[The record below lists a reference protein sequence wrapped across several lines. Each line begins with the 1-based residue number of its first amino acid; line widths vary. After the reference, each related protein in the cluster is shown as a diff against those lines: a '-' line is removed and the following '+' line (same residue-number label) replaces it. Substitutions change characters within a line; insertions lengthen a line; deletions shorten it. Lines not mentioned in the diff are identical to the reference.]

1 MISFHLII
9 ITCATF
15 SVSITDEVKKMDIRS
30 AQIRDSF
37 TWMAQALN
45 MIGKRWFAW
54 LRAIVIFTLVML
66 FIVVL
71 LGFVFSLVVVRG
83 NFDHSRE
90 AINHFVG
97 FPNVVFSPMILIVLL
112 GFSITIM
119 TITAGVMFC
128 ARSQHILGGFRWFRI
143 FSSWKTFGRILIVQ
157 CLFFPLVAGI
167 IALGLM
173 LKSPLSEPSFYTQ
186 WGGYFLLPI
195 IVGVLF
201 TLISLLA
208 GLCAFTDYSVFKV
221 YKAAGVAI
229 VKNIFVFTSLF
240 VANILAHMLL
250 DFVVQLLTKS
260 LGVDAAFLMNVSL
273 GKATLPA
280 SIIILNLVGSGCSI
294 LIMAWSGITS
304 YLAYQYIFQNAE
316 PQIKSNNI
324 VSKK

>member
-15 SVSITDEVKKMDIRS
+15 SVSITDKVKKMDIRS

-37 TWMAQALN
+37 TWMSQALG
-45 MIGKRWFAW
+45 MVGKRWFAW
-54 LRAIVIFTLVML
+54 LRAIVIFTLGML
-66 FIVVL
+66 CIVVL
-71 LGFVFSLVVVRG
+71 LGFVFALVVVRG

-97 FPNVVFSPMILIVLL
+97 FPNVVFSPMVLIVLL

-119 TITAGVMFC
+119 TVAAGVMLC

-157 CLFFPLVAGI
+157 CLFYPLVAGI
-167 IALGLM
+167 IALSLM

-186 WGGYFLLPI
+186 WGGYFLSQI

-208 GLCAFTDYSVFKV
+208 GLCAFTDYSVFKI
-221 YKAAGVAI
+221 YKVAGVAI
-229 VKNIFVFTSLF
+229 VKNIVVFTSLF
-240 VANILAHMLL
+240 VANVFAHMLL
-250 DFVVQLLTKS
+250 DFVIQLLNKS
-260 LGVDAAFLMNVSL
+260 LGVDAAFLRNVALS
-273 GKATLPA
+273 KATLPA
-280 SIIILNLVGSGCSI
+280 SFMLLNLLDWLCSA

-304 YLAYQYIFQNAE
+304 YLAYQHIFQNAE
-316 PQIKSNNI
+316 PQIKSNKI
-324 VSKK
+324 IGEK